1 MTLPRP
7 LVHLVLLA
15 SIVAGIL
22 AGTQVFTFFGG

>member
-15 SIVAGIL
+15 SIVLGMVAGIRL
-22 AGTQVFTFFGG
+22 FTFFGG